1 MQESLKIGFVPGVT
15 PDKWARTWRERE
27 PGVPLELGLVEEPD
41 QEGALRE
48 GRVDMCFV
56 RLPVDR
62 EGLHLVP
69 LYDEVPVVVVP
80 ADHPVAAYDEIPLA
94 DLADEQLVAGD
105 VAGWDELRTA
115 EPLAFPE
122 MTLKQ
127 AFEVV
132 ASGTGVAIVPM
143 SVARLHHRK
152 DLTHRPVLGVDP
164 TTVGLAWLVD
174 RDDPLLQEFVGV
186 VRGRRAGSSR
196 GQEQQ
201 PGKKRRKR

>member
-1 MQESLKIGFVPGVT
+1 
-15 PDKWARTWRERE
+15 
-27 PGVPLELGLVEEPD
+27 
-41 QEGALRE
+41 
-48 GRVDMCFV
+48 
-56 RLPVDR
+56 
-62 EGLHLVP
+62 

-80 ADHPVAAYDEIPLA
+80 VDHPVAAYDEIPLA

-105 VAGWDELRTA
+105 VPGWDELRTA